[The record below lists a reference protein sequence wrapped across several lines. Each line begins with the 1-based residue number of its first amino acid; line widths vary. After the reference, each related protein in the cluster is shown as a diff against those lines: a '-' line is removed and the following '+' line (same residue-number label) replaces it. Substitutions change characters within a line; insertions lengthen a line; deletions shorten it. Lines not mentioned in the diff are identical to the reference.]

1 MEINRLPDIMLIP
14 LKDLQPSLGGSLV
27 LGYPQRCSR
36 CGAAPAEYFETHE
49 LRLRAGQ
56 KRGGYYRPRYELNK
70 PYHLLI
76 RICRDC
82 YESDYLITPETMK
95 RDATPIGRKARTYA
109 LLTTIG
115 GTAAALGVLL
125 LTPLVPAVS
134 FLATLKAWWQAIV
147 LLGLLFIF
155 AAWFI
160 QRQQQKRLQAELSAH
175 GVTPEDRTRADVRT
189 PILRANPDEEAI
201 PLEINITDPAWAKEC
216 ADQHHWIIES
226 RPEERKRGE

>member
-1 MEINRLPDIMLIP
+1 MPDIILVP
-14 LKDLQPSLGGSLV
+14 LKDLPPSPGGSLV
-27 LGYPQRCSR
+27 LDHPQRCSR
-36 CGAAPAEYFETHE
+36 CGAATAEFFETHE

-56 KRGGYYRPRYELNK
+56 KRGGYYRPRFELNK
-70 PYHLLI
+70 PYQLKI
-76 RICRDC
+76 SVCRDC